1 MKPRGL
7 QPLSMSFRLFRPFVL
22 NSFFKL
28 FSYDIVNWLQTCC
41 VNACWL
47 TTYQVK
53 VSLLLINRFLSKYLF
68 KCDSDLRSLF
78 KLNHSEK
85 REDGNISYSFQVLCL
100 SIETLIIFMI
110 GLVLRA
116 ISAPIKSH
124 LLGPFRQAEIHP

>member
-7 QPLSMSFRLFRPFVL
+7 QSLSMSLCLFRSFVL

-47 TTYQVK
+47 TTDQVK
-53 VSLLLINRFLSKYLF
+53 ISLILINRYLSKYLF

-78 KLNHSEK
+78 KINQSERK
-85 REDGNISYSFQVLCL
+85 EDAGFSADQWYVQWRSMKYNGSQKGCPSAFSGIQGCSVEMYSRIQ
-100 SIETLIIFMI
+100 
-110 GLVLRA
+110 
-116 ISAPIKSH
+116 
-124 LLGPFRQAEIHP
+124 

>member
-1 MKPRGL
+1 MKQRGL
-7 QPLSMSFRLFRPFVL
+7 QPLSMSFRLFQPFVL

-41 VNACWL
+41 VNAYWL
-47 TTYQVK
+47 NTDQVK
-53 VSLLLINRFLSKYLF
+53 ISLLLINRHLSKYLF

-85 REDGNISYSFQVLCL
+85 REDGNISYGFQVLCL
-100 SIETLIIFMI
+100 SIETPIIFMI

-116 ISAPIKSH
+116 ISAQIKSH
-124 LLGPFRQAEIHP
+124 LPGPFRQAEIHP